1 MTHPAPPYPP
11 APPVLR
17 CPQCRTELSPN
28 LLSCPRCQ
36 RLVHSERLTRLAA
49 EARAAEA
56 SNDPG
61 AALGCW
67 REALDLLPR
76 DSKQYATVLSRVQ
89 DLSRRVDGLGLGHE
103 TRRRGGQGAAASAGM
118 LAGAGAILLFLATKG
133 KLLLLGLAN
142 FKTLFSMVP
151 FLAVYW
157 AAYGW
162 KFALGL
168 MLSIYVHEM
177 GHVAMLI
184 RYGMK
189 ASAPMFI
196 PGLGAVIM
204 LKQHPADPREDARI
218 GLAGPVWGLAAA
230 VVALAVSLATK
241 WPSWGA
247 IAHVGA
253 WINLFNL
260 TPVWQLDGS
269 RAFRALSVGQRWLVV
284 GTVAAMFALTFEGM
298 LLLVGGVALVRTLGS
313 QRPEREEGD
322 WGALGQFVFLV
333 VSLSLM
339 SRLHVPGLVG
349 RP

>member
-1 MTHPAPPYPP
+1 MTQPTYPYPYP
-11 APPVLR
+11 SAPPVLR
-17 CPQCRTELSPN
+17 CLQCGTELSPA
-28 LLSCPRCQ
+28 LLSCPRCH
-36 RLVHSERLTRLAA
+36 RLVHSERLNQLAA
-49 EARAAEA
+49 EAKAAEVSGDA
-56 SNDPG
+56 ST
-61 AALGCW
+61 ALARW
-67 REALDLLPR
+67 REALELLPR
-76 DSKQYATVLSRVQ
+76 ESRQHATIFAQVQHLSRQ
-89 DLSRRVDGLGLGHE
+89 VDGLGLGAG
-103 TRRRGGQGAAASAGM
+103 TAPRGRNQQGAALGKAAGI
-118 LAGAGAILLFLATKG
+118 GGVLLFLLTKG

-142 FKTLFSMVP
+142 FKTLFSMIP

-218 GLAGPVWGLAAA
+218 GLAGPMWGFGAAA
-230 VVALAVSLATK
+230 VALVVSLLTK

-253 WINLFNL
+253 WLNLFNL

-269 RAFRALSVGQRWLVV
+269 RAFRALSLGQRWLVV
-284 GTVAAMFALTFEGM
+284 GTTAAMFAATHEFM
-298 LLLVGGVALVRTLGS
+298 LVLVGGVALLRTLTS

-322 WGALGQFVFLV
+322 WGALGQFLFLV
-333 VSLSLM
+333 VILSLM
-339 SRLHVPGLVG
+339 SKMHVVG
-349 RP
+349 IV

>member
-1 MTHPAPPYPP
+1 MTQPTYPYPHPP
-11 APPVLR
+11 AALR
-17 CPQCRTELSPN
+17 CPQCGTELSPA
-28 LLSCPRCQ
+28 LLSCPRCH
-36 RLVHSERLTRLAA
+36 RLVHSERLNQLAA
-49 EARAAEA
+49 EAKVAEA
-56 SNDPG
+56 AKDPST
-61 AALGCW
+61 ALALW
-67 REALDLLPR
+67 RETLDLLPR
-76 DSKQYATVLSRVQ
+76 ESRQYATVFAQVQQLSRQ
-89 DLSRRVDGLGLGHE
+89 VDGLGLGA
-103 TRRRGGQGAAASAGM
+103 TPSSRARSQRGAALGKAAGIGG
-118 LAGAGAILLFLATKG
+118 LLLFLLTKG
-133 KLLLLGLAN
+133 KFLLLGLAN
-142 FKTLFSMVP
+142 FKTLFSMIP

-196 PGLGAVIM
+196 PGIGAVIM

-218 GLAGPVWGLAAA
+218 GLAGPMWGFGAAL
-230 VVALAVSLATK
+230 VALVVSLVTK

-284 GTVAAMFALTFEGM
+284 GTTAAMFAVTHEAM
-298 LLLVGGVALVRTLGS
+298 LLLVGGVALLRTLASG
-313 QRPEREEGD
+313 RIEREEGD
-322 WGALGQFVFLV
+322 WGALGQFLFLV
-333 VSLSLM
+333 VILSLM
-339 SRLHVPGLVG
+339 SKMHVVG
-349 RP
+349 IVDHP